1 MGPQRLRDT
10 PMACLSFI
18 GPLRGPFNALKVA
31 HGAQAPHAYARKRAI
46 RGIAFPLARGLAFP
60 LTLKSRARGNSL
72 EQKIGIQYA
81 NDMQIKATF
90 LAISAESF
98 KNKETGEIINY
109 SRLHIFDRDENKYY
123 KLPIRGEV
131 ASRKSEI
138 EFGQEVEIPVEMR
151 TNSKGVDEL
160 AVVHWD

>member
-1 MGPQRLRDT
+1 
-10 PMACLSFI
+10 
-18 GPLRGPFNALKVA
+18 
-31 HGAQAPHAYARKRAI
+31 
-46 RGIAFPLARGLAFP
+46 
-60 LTLKSRARGNSL
+60 
-72 EQKIGIQYA
+72 
-81 NDMQIKATF
+81 MQIKATF

-98 KNKETGEIINY
+98 KNKETGEIVNY

-151 TNSKGVDEL
+151 TNYKGVDEL